1 MNRRALALAGT
12 LVLGACGGSG
22 VLERTAPERPA
33 WVEVTPAARD
43 SLYFVGICSDLPS
56 YQEGVRCARGEAL
69 TDVAAW
75 VGARF
80 SSYVYDH
87 QTNGSRSAGTAMYLD
102 ADLFLADLRR
112 SDTYHE
118 VTETGYG
125 TRSYYVSV
133 LLAYP
138 RDAAELEKGRVEETT
153 FRAERLLIQ
162 ALERVPG
169 VVAEG
174 RWGTA
179 MEILLA
185 TASEVAVPRN
195 LHRAGHTARLT
206 DMAEAVVTP
215 LQLYAGTEDRGV
227 EVRARYRGVPAAGL
241 PVQCIAGAVQLT
253 VVLDE
258 EGRAVCELVDSIPGG
273 AGRVIARPEIT
284 GYLDAVPPGASELAV
299 ALGRLLNRTVVVELE
314 PGFDMDLVL
323 AGRGD
328 CEPAMEVLR
337 ERLSGAGVR
346 VIGFMKGVPALE
358 VSCQVSIASR
368 QGELYVASARG
379 ALSLKA
385 AEHRGTEV
393 LAPVSGLGASVSVA
407 RDDALLKLGEELAAS
422 ALKLLGDLDDQ
433 GEK

>member
-12 LVLGACGGSG
+12 LVVGACGGG
-22 VLERTAPERPA
+22 AVLERTAPERPA

-43 SLYFVGICSDLPS
+43 SLYFVGICTDLPS
-56 YQEGVRCARGEAL
+56 YQEAMRCARGEAL

-80 SSYVYDH
+80 SSYVYEH
-87 QTNGSRSAGTAMYLD
+87 QTDGSRSAGTAMYLD

-118 VTETGYG
+118 VTETDYG

-138 RDAAELEKGRVEETT
+138 RGAAELEKGRVEETT
-153 FRAERLLIQ
+153 FRAERLLEQ
-162 ALERVPG
+162 ALERLPG
-169 VVAEG
+169 VAAEG

-185 TASEVAVPRN
+185 TAGEVAVPRN

-206 DMAEAVVTP
+206 SMAETVVTP
-215 LQLYAGTEDRGV
+215 LQLYAGTEARGV
-227 EVRARYRGVPAAGL
+227 EVRASYRGVPVAGL
-241 PVQCIAGAVQLT
+241 PVQCIAGAARLT
-253 VVLDE
+253 VVTDD
-258 EGRAVCELVDSIPGG
+258 EGRAICELTDSIPGG

-284 GYLDAVPPGASELAV
+284 GYLDSVPPGASELAV
-299 ALGRLLNRTVVVELE
+299 ALGHLLNRTVVLELE
-314 PGFDMDLVL
+314 NGFDLELVL
-323 AGRGD
+323 AGGGD
-328 CEPAMEVLR
+328 CEPAMEVLK
-337 ERLSGAGVR
+337 ERLRGAGVR
-346 VIGFMKGVPALE
+346 VIGFTKGVPAL
-358 VSCQVSIASR
+358 
-368 QGELYVASARG
+368 GELYTASARG

-385 AEHRGTEV
+385 AEHRGADV
-393 LAPVSGLGASVSVA
+393 LAPVNGLGASVSVA
-407 RDDALLKLGEELAAS
+407 REDALLKLGNELAAS

>member
-1 MNRRALALAGT
+1 M
-12 LVLGACGGSG
+12 
-22 VLERTAPERPA
+22 LERTAPERPA

-43 SLYFVGICSDLPS
+43 SLYFVGICTDLPS
-56 YQEGVRCARGEAL
+56 YQEALRCARGEAL

-87 QTNGSRSAGTAMYLD
+87 QTDGSRSAGSAMYLD

-118 VTETGYG
+118 VTETEYG

-133 LLAYP
+133 LLSYP
-138 RDAAELEKGRVEETT
+138 RGAAELERGRVEETT
-153 FRAERLLIQ
+153 FRAEQLLEQ

-169 VVAEG
+169 VAAEG

-179 MEILLA
+179 MEITLA
-185 TASEVAVPRN
+185 TAGEVAVPRN
-195 LHRAGHTARLT
+195 LHRTGHTARLT
-206 DMAEAVVTP
+206 NMTEAVVTS
-215 LQLYAGTEDRGV
+215 LQLQASTEDRGV
-227 EVRARYRGVPAAGL
+227 EVRASYGGVAAAGL
-241 PVQCIAGAVQLT
+241 PVQCMAGTARLT
-253 VVLDE
+253 VVTDD
-258 EGRAVCELVDSIPGG
+258 EGRAVCEFTDSIPGG

-314 PGFDMDLVL
+314 NGLDMDLVL
-323 AGRGD
+323 AGGGD
-328 CEPAMEVLR
+328 CPPAMEVLR
-337 ERLSGAGVR
+337 ERLSRAGVR
-346 VIGFMKGVPALE
+346 VIGFTKGVPALE
-358 VSCQVSIASR
+358 VSCEVSVGVR
-368 QGELYVASARG
+368 RGELYTASARA
-379 ALSLKA
+379 ALSFKA
-385 AEHRGTEV
+385 AEHRGADV
-393 LAPVSGLGASVSVA
+393 LAPVTGLGASVSVA
-407 RDDALLKLGEELAAS
+407 REDVLLKLGDELAAS

>member
-1 MNRRALALAGT
+1 MNRRALALAGA
-12 LVLGACGGSG
+12 LVIGACGGG
-22 VLERTAPERPA
+22 KVLERTAPERPA
-33 WVEVTPAARD
+33 WVDVTPAARD

-56 YQEGVRCARGEAL
+56 YQEAVRCARGEAL

-102 ADLFLADLRR
+102 ADLFLADMRR

-118 VTETGYG
+118 VTETDYG

-138 RDAAELEKGRVEETT
+138 RGAAELEKARVEETT
-153 FRAERLLIQ
+153 IRAERLLQQ
-162 ALERVPG
+162 AMERVPG
-169 VVAEG
+169 VAAEG

-179 MEILLA
+179 MEITLA
-185 TASEVAVPRN
+185 TAGEVAVPRN

-206 DMAEAVVTP
+206 GMAEAVVTP

-241 PVQCIAGAVQLT
+241 PVQCIAGAVRLT
-253 VVLDE
+253 VVTDE
-258 EGRAVCELVDSIPGG
+258 AGRAFCELTDSIPGG

-284 GYLDAVPPGASELAV
+284 GYLDSVPPGASQLAV
-299 ALGRLLNRTVVVELE
+299 ALGRLLNRTAVVELGD
-314 PGFDMDLVL
+314 GFDMEIVL
-323 AGRGD
+323 LSAGD

-337 ERLSGAGVR
+337 ERLSGVGVR
-346 VIGFMKGVPALE
+346 VIGFKKGVPALE
-358 VSCQVSIASR
+358 VSCRVSDGSR
-368 QGELYVASARG
+368 QGELYTASARA
-379 ALSLKA
+379 ALSFKA
-385 AEHRGTEV
+385 AEGRSADV
-393 LAPVSGLGASVSVA
+393 LAPVSGLGASASVA
-407 RDDALLKLGEELAAS
+407 REDALLRLGDELAAS

>member
-1 MNRRALALAGT
+1 
-12 LVLGACGGSG
+12 

-43 SLYFVGICSDLPS
+43 SLYFVGICSDLPT
-56 YQEGVRCARGEAL
+56 YQEAVRCARGEAL

-87 QTNGSRSAGTAMYLD
+87 QTDGSRSAGTAMYLD
-102 ADLFLADLRR
+102 ADLFLTDLRR

-118 VTETGYG
+118 VTETDYG
-125 TRSYYVSV
+125 ARSYYVSV

-138 RDAAELEKGRVEETT
+138 RRAAELEKSRVEETT
-153 FRAERLLIQ
+153 FRAERLLEQ

-169 VVAEG
+169 VAAEG
-174 RWGTA
+174 RWGSA
-179 MEILLA
+179 MDVLLA
-185 TASEVAVPRN
+185 TAGEVAVPRN
-195 LHRAGHTARLT
+195 LQRTGHTARLT
-206 DMAEAVVTP
+206 SMAEAVVTP

-241 PVQCIAGAVQLT
+241 PVQCIAGAVRLM
-253 VVLDE
+253 VVTDE
-258 EGRAVCELVDSIPGG
+258 EGRAACEIADSVPGG

-299 ALGRLLNRTVVVELE
+299 ALGRLLNRTVVIELDD
-314 PGFDMDLVL
+314 GFDIDLVL
-323 AGRGD
+323 VGGD
-328 CEPAMEVLR
+328 GCELAMELLR
-337 ERLSGAGVR
+337 EGLIGAGVR
-346 VIGFMKGVPALE
+346 VVDLTKGVPALD
-358 VSCQVSIASR
+358 VSCQVTVGSR
-368 QGELYVASARG
+368 QGELYAARARA
-379 ALSLKA
+379 ALSLDA
-385 AEHRGTEV
+385 AEHRGADL
-393 LAPVSGLGASVSVA
+393 LAPVTGLGASVSVA
-407 RDDALLKLGEELAAS
+407 REDALLKLGEQLAAS

>member
-1 MNRRALALAGT
+1 
-12 LVLGACGGSG
+12 

-33 WVEVTPAARD
+33 WVGVTPAARD
-43 SLYFVGICSDLPS
+43 SLYFVGICTDLPS
-56 YQEGVRCARGEAL
+56 YQEALRCARGEAL

-87 QTNGSRSAGTAMYLD
+87 QTDGSRSAGTAMYLD

-118 VTETGYG
+118 VTETDYG

-138 RDAAELEKGRVEETT
+138 RGAAELEKGRVEETT
-153 FRAERLLIQ
+153 FRAERLLEQ
-162 ALERVPG
+162 ALERLPG
-169 VVAEG
+169 VAAEG

-185 TASEVAVPRN
+185 TAGEVAVPRN

-206 DMAEAVVTP
+206 SMAEAVVTP
-215 LQLYAGTEDRGV
+215 LQLFAGTEDRGV
-227 EVRARYRGVPAAGL
+227 EVRASYRGVPAAGL
-241 PVQCIAGAVQLT
+241 PVQCITGAARLT
-253 VVLDE
+253 VVTDD
-258 EGRAVCELVDSIPGG
+258 EGRAICEFTDSIPGG

-284 GYLDAVPPGASELAV
+284 GYLDSVPPGASELAV
-299 ALGRLLNRTVVVELE
+299 ALGHLLNRTVVLELDN
-314 PGFDMDLVL
+314 GFDIELVL
-323 AGRGD
+323 AGGGD

-337 ERLSGAGVR
+337 ERLRGAGVR
-346 VIGFMKGVPALE
+346 VIGFTKGVPALE
-358 VSCQVSIASR
+358 VSCEVSVGSR
-368 QGELYVASARG
+368 RGELYTASARG

-385 AEHRGTEV
+385 AEHRGADV
-393 LAPVSGLGASVSVA
+393 LAPVNGLGASVSVA
-407 RDDALLKLGEELAAS
+407 REDALLKLGDELAAS

-433 GEK
+433 GEN

>member
-1 MNRRALALAGT
+1 VNRRALALAGT
-12 LVLGACGGSG
+12 LVVGACGGG
-22 VLERTAPERPA
+22 AVLERTAPERPA
-33 WVEVTPAARD
+33 WVGVTPAARD

-56 YQEGVRCARGEAL
+56 YQEALRCARGEAL

-87 QTNGSRSAGTAMYLD
+87 QTDGSRSAGTAMYLD

-118 VTETGYG
+118 VTETDYG

-138 RDAAELEKGRVEETT
+138 RGAADLEKGRVEETT
-153 FRAERLLIQ
+153 FRAERLLEQ
-162 ALERVPG
+162 ALERLPG
-169 VVAEG
+169 VAAEG

-185 TASEVAVPRN
+185 TAGEVAVPRN
-195 LHRAGHTARLT
+195 LHRSGHTARLT
-206 DMAEAVVTP
+206 SMAEAVVTP

-227 EVRARYRGVPAAGL
+227 EVRASYRGVPAAGL
-241 PVQCIAGAVQLT
+241 PVQCIAGSARLT
-253 VVLDE
+253 VVTNE
-258 EGRAVCELVDSIPGG
+258 EGRAVCEYTDSIPGG

-299 ALGRLLNRTVVVELE
+299 ALGRLLNRTVVLELDN
-314 PGFDMDLVL
+314 GFDLELVL
-323 AGRGD
+323 AGGGD
-328 CEPAMEVLR
+328 CRRAMEMLR

-346 VIGFMKGVPALE
+346 VIGFTKGVPALE
-358 VSCQVSIASR
+358 VSCEVSVGSR
-368 QGELYVASARG
+368 RGELYTASARA

-385 AEHRGTEV
+385 AEYRGADV
-393 LAPVSGLGASVSVA
+393 LAPVNGLGASVSVA
-407 RDDALLKLGEELAAS
+407 REDALLKLGDELAAS